1 MPAIIL
7 LYGVTVLIWGS
18 TWIMIRFQLGVV
30 PPQVSIVY
38 RFVIAALALALFA
51 RLAGK
56 SLAVR
61 RADYGWIALQGLFLF
76 SANYYFVYH
85 GAGFIPSGLVAVV
98 FTLIVQLNIVNERLF
113 FGTRIDPIVVVA
125 GFMGAAGVAMM
136 FWPEISRLSV
146 NDESVRGLLLVL
158 TGAVMASFGNM
169 AAIRNTRRRIS
180 VLALNTHAMAIGA
193 AISAVAALASGQP
206 FTVDWRPSYVGSLL
220 YLAIPGTAVAFGC
233 YLVLIDRIG
242 ATKAAYS
249 AVMLPVVALLIS
261 TFAEGYR
268 WSALSIGGM
277 LIALTGNAIALSTKR
292 PPAPQKLGAV

>member
-7 LYGVTVLIWGS
+7 LYGATVLIWGS

-38 RFVIAALALALFA
+38 RFMVAALALALFA

-56 SLAVR
+56 SLAIR
-61 RADYGWIALQGLFLF
+61 RGNYGWVALQGLFLF

-85 GAGFIPSGLVAVV
+85 GTAFIPSGLVAVV

-113 FGTRIDPIVVVA
+113 FGTRIDPVVVMA

-146 NDESVRGLLLVL
+146 TDDSVRGLLLVL
-158 TGAVMASFGNM
+158 SGAVMASFGNM
-169 AAIRNTRRRIS
+169 AAIRNTRERIS

-193 AISAVAALASGQP
+193 TLSAVAALVAGEP
-206 FTVDWRPSYVGSLL
+206 FIVDWRPAYVGSLL
-220 YLAIPGTAVAFGC
+220 YLAIPGTAIAFGC

-249 AVMLPVVALLIS
+249 AVMLPVVALIIS
-261 TFAEGYR
+261 TFAEDYR
-268 WSALSIGGM
+268 WSALSVSGM
-277 LIALTGNAIALSTKR
+277 LIALAGNAIALSTKR
-292 PPAPQKLGAV
+292 APAPRKAGAV